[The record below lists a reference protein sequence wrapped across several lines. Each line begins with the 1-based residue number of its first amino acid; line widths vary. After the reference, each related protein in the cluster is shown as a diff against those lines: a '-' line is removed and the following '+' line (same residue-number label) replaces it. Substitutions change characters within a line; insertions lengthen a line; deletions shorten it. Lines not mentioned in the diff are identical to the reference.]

1 MQPHFLLLDSTST
14 RLLHRRGHNH
24 HHYLYLQL
32 VHGPLRLYVCIA
44 ANRHDLEVEH
54 EQTKQDCPHS
64 HYAYGVRVSTLF
76 PYLRP
81 GDIAN
86 PSLYS
91 ASAAVVVRFG
101 YVKDFKNPDFLC
113 TYNGASRNYFTN
125 MALGATL
132 DIAIWSTVEG
142 GLGITAGSLAT
153 LRPLF
158 RIIGPKFGLSTRG
171 PSILQDSDQ
180 HQPRGFR
187 GESEG
192 TRGRKKDEDLFSLT
206 PVKGRSEL
214 GKAMETG
221 NEGAR
226 DIQMGKYNSS
236 WVKQEKTQSNE
247 SEEELVVIS

>member
-1 MQPHFLLLDSTST
+1 M
-14 RLLHRRGHNH
+14 R
-24 HHYLYLQL
+24 
-32 VHGPLRLYVCIA
+32 
-44 ANRHDLEVEH
+44 
-54 EQTKQDCPHS
+54 
-64 HYAYGVRVSTLF
+64 VRTLF
-76 PYLRP
+76 PYLKP
-81 GDIAN
+81 DDIAN

-113 TYNGASRNYFTN
+113 TYSNYNGVSRNHFTN

-187 GESEG
+187 GDSEG

-214 GKAMETG
+214 GKVMETG
-221 NEGAR
+221 NEGAQ
-226 DIQMGKYNSS
+226 DIQMGKYHSS
-236 WVKQEKTQSNE
+236 WVKQGKTQSNE
-247 SEEELVVIS
+247 SEEELVVIN